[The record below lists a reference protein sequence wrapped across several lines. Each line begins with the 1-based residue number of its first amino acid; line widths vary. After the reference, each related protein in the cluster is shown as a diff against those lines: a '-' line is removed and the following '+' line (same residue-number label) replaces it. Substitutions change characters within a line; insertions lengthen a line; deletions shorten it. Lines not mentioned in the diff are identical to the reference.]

1 MSNAA
6 LDNTKRAKRFLLL
19 LGFVSLFADMC
30 HEGMRSALGPL
41 LLFVGAS
48 ASAIGWVSGI
58 GEFIG
63 YGLRYA
69 AGRFVDRTGRYW
81 LLTFI
86 GYTVNL
92 VAIPLL
98 AFAPSWP
105 MIAALVAVERLGKAL
120 RSPAKTTIVSFAT
133 NGVGVGRAF
142 AIQEAMDQAGAML
155 GPLMVAGVLAIKGNN
170 ASGFALAF
178 VLLAAPAVLC
188 LLSLSRARAL
198 VPDPRSLDTTASTS
212 TSHAQLGRKYVW
224 YLVGIAA
231 IAIGLADWP
240 LLAFHLQRSG
250 TLAAQWTPVAYA
262 AAMASDG
269 IAAIIAG
276 LWFDRGRAKGQSGAR
291 VLAIFALLA
300 AAYGPLVFAT
310 AQFGGIALPLLGIG
324 FWSLGRAAT
333 EATAKSLI
341 AATVPANIRGQAY
354 GTFYVVFG
362 GAWWLGSVAL
372 GMLYDVTPM
381 ATAGLA
387 STALVLGAVIL
398 FVTDV
403 RQHRGSNTATIIAA

>member
-1 MSNAA
+1 MDAA
-6 LDNTKRAKRFLLL
+6 QRAKRFLLL

-30 HEGMRSALGPL
+30 YEGMRSALGPL

-58 GEFIG
+58 GEFVG

-86 GYTVNL
+86 GYSVNL
-92 VAIPLL
+92 IAVPLL
-98 AFAPSWP
+98 ALAPSWP
-105 MIAALVAVERLGKAL
+105 VIAALVAVERLGKAI
-120 RSPAKTTIVSFAT
+120 RSPAKSTIVSFAT

-155 GPLMVAGVLAIKGNN
+155 GPLLVAGVLAIKGND
-170 ASGFALAF
+170 ARGFAIAF
-178 VLLAAPAVLC
+178 VVLTAPAA
-188 LLSLSRARAL
+188 LSLVMLSRARAL
-198 VPDPRSLDTTASTS
+198 VPDPRSMETKAASTEPAS
-212 TSHAQLGRKYVW
+212 LGKKYGW
-224 YLVGIAA
+224 YLAGIAA

-240 LLAFHLQRSG
+240 LLAFHLQRTG
-250 TLAAQWTPVAYA
+250 TLAAKWTPVAYA

-269 IAAIIAG
+269 VAAIIAG
-276 LWFDRGRAKGQSGAR
+276 LWFDRGRARGQSGAR
-291 VLAIFALLA
+291 VLAVFALLA

-310 AQFGGIALPLLGIG
+310 AGSLGVALPLAGIA

-341 AATVPANIRGQAY
+341 AATVPVAIRGQAY

-372 GMLYDVTPM
+372 GMLYDVTP
-381 ATAGLA
+381 
-387 STALVLGAVIL
+387 
-398 FVTDV
+398 
-403 RQHRGSNTATIIAA
+403 TATGVLAAAALTVGAAILYVADARQAA

>member
-1 MSNAA
+1 MSSDAT
-6 LDNTKRAKRFLLL
+6 DNSKRAKRFLLL

-30 HEGMRSALGPL
+30 YEGMRSALGPL

-86 GYTVNL
+86 GYSVNL
-92 VAIPLL
+92 VAVPLL
-98 AFAPSWP
+98 ALAPSWP
-105 MIAALVAVERLGKAL
+105 MIAALVALERLGKAI

-155 GPLMVAGVLAIKGNN
+155 GPLLVAGVLAIRGNN

-178 VLLAAPAVLC
+178 MLLAAPAALS

-198 VPDPRSLDTTASTS
+198 VPDPRSLDTTTSTS
-212 TSHAQLGRKYVW
+212 TSHAKLGRKYVW
-224 YLVGIAA
+224 YMVGIAA

-240 LLAFHLQRSG
+240 LLAFHLQRTG
-250 TLAAQWTPVAYA
+250 TLAAEWTPVAYA

-269 IAAIIAG
+269 LAAILAG
-276 LWFDRGRAKGQSGAR
+276 LWFDRGRAQGQSGAR

-310 AQFGGIALPLLGIG
+310 AQFGGMALPLVGIG

-372 GMLYDVTPM
+372 GMLYDVTPT

-387 STALVLGAVIL
+387 SAALVLGAAIL
-398 FVTDV
+398 FVADV
-403 RQHRGSNTATIIAA
+403 RHARATSAAATAAT